1 MRGETCGPAAV
12 KQPTLTWSHKLA
24 GVSLA
29 IVALWVTLGFLN
41 WHELV
46 TGVRVGIPRADN
58 SYGQHLL
65 FDGPVQILPIIAAIL
80 LHACAA
86 VIGYATVVRPIWG
99 GRRLASQIWLL
110 AGGLI
115 PGSLFLIAI
124 SRIVSLALS
133 NAYAPSV
140 LIMLIATATGAS
152 ILKVRHQWNRNDAGL
167 TWRELWPAGMLLVA
181 VFIFTIQIDRF
192 HIVGEASSWFINE
205 IYLSPVNGI
214 GTAKKFPL
222 VSQHYD
228 EAALLYPV
236 IYGLL
241 HRGASAQGTL
251 SFIYWIMVSLG
262 RMGVGSLIYISL
274 RSLGVDRLSA
284 IVSLAFVS
292 AATLS
297 VNPISSRLLFNSL
310 SPLAY
315 ALHIARF
322 LIPVMPLLLVSAL
335 AEVKDR
341 SHLGT
346 LIASVALGL
355 GLSAMPIHA
364 LMVLAWALPVIA
376 IAQISPAAANAPGV
390 WRAATIA
397 ASGVLVAFMLTYS
410 FSTSLPAAFCIAI
423 LLAASV
429 MGTLIVVGA
438 WCRSGITIAWRAAFS
453 MPVILLLMIC
463 AGYGVGL
470 LLLGNIFITRTDPL
484 LSHFWPWWSIEIA
497 DRAVSDLGTSSGRL
511 LLSPYC
517 SGYYWE
523 FRNLA
528 GHCSSLPMLV
538 RSYGLAFAMMAGV
551 IAWWAGTLPEKDAKP
566 DRTRTMILCAI
577 FLCLIAM
584 PISFVGFDFVA
595 PTDAPLEW
603 QRQLSIWLRSRLVEP
618 WFYGGILLS
627 LAFFLRDAGRRTRRW
642 MQSAMLA
649 ATAIG
654 GLAPFLLPGQVII
667 ESRVYVH
674 GRASTDLTRLLAP
687 LVLGLGPRGASSRQ
701 TTRDY

>member
-1 MRGETCGPAAV
+1 V
-12 KQPTLTWSHKLA
+12 KQPASTLSRTLTN
-24 GVSLA
+24 VSLT
-29 IVALWVTLGFLN
+29 IVALWVLLGFLN

-46 TGVRVGIPRADN
+46 TGVRIGIPRADN

-65 FDGPVQILPIIAAIL
+65 FDGPVQILPIVAAIL
-80 LHACAA
+80 LQACAS
-86 VIGYATVVRPIWG
+86 VIGYATIVHPIWG
-99 GRRLASQIWLL
+99 GRRLASEIWLL

-115 PGSLFLIAI
+115 PGSLILITL
-124 SRIVSLALS
+124 SRIVSLALN

-140 LIMLIATATGAS
+140 LFALIATAAGVS
-152 ILKVRHQWNRNDAGL
+152 ILKVRRQWNREDAGL
-167 TWRELWPAGMLLVA
+167 AWRDLWPASMLLA
-181 VFIFTIQIDRF
+181 AIFIFTIQMDRF
-192 HIVGEASSWFINE
+192 HIVGEASTWFINE

-214 GTAKKFPL
+214 GTAEKFPL

-241 HRGASAQGTL
+241 RRGASAQGTL

-274 RSLGVDRLSA
+274 RSLRVDRLSA

-297 VNPISSRLLFNSL
+297 INAISSRLLFDSL

-335 AEVKDR
+335 VELGSKLRDR
-341 SHLGT
+341 VRPGA
-346 LIASVALGL
+346 LIASAALGA

-364 LMVLAWALPVIA
+364 VMVLAWALPVIA
-376 IAQISPAAANAPGV
+376 VAEIPPASANAPGV
-390 WRAATIA
+390 WRAATVA
-397 ASGVLVAFMLTYS
+397 ASGVLLAFMLTYGL
-410 FSTSLPAAFCIAI
+410 STRLPAPACVAI

-429 MGTLIVVGA
+429 IGALTVIGA
-438 WCRSGITIAWRAAFS
+438 WWRSGITIAWRAAFS
-453 MPVILLLMIC
+453 MPVILLLAMC
-463 AGYGVGL
+463 TGYVVGL
-470 LLLGNIFITRTDPL
+470 LLLGNIFITRTDAL
-484 LSHFWPWWSIEIA
+484 LSHFWPWWGVGIA
-497 DRAVSDLGTSSGRL
+497 DRAVSDLGTSSGKL

-538 RSYGLAFAMMAGV
+538 RTYGLAFAAMAGV
-551 IAWWAGTLPEKDAKP
+551 IAWWTRGLQEIDAKP
-566 DRTRTMILCAI
+566 DRERTMILCGI

-584 PISFVGFDFVA
+584 PVSFAGFDFVA
-595 PTDAPLEW
+595 STNAPLEW

-627 LAFFLRDAGRRTRRW
+627 LAFFLRGAGPRARRW
-642 MQSAMLA
+642 TQSAMLA

-654 GLAPFLLPGQVII
+654 GLAPLLLPGQMIVN
-667 ESRVYVH
+667 
-674 GRASTDLTRLLAP
+674 
-687 LVLGLGPRGASSRQ
+687 LVFMFQAILRQ
-701 TTRDY
+701 I